1 MQNETVN
8 QITQGLE
15 QGIVSPSE
23 VEALNKAITAGYG
36 GAGKPTDLTYGGV
49 LQAESLEST
58 LKSVTFDMKNLK
70 FWPEISVDKA
80 YNLFEQ
86 YNRLIGYGSDSS
98 PYIGEGG
105 APREEDST
113 YIRDGQRIVFFG
125 TRRKVSHQ
133 MTLVRTTVGDIV
145 AQQAKEGTMHLLKNV
160 EREMYWGHGHFT
172 NVATGDQDGA
182 ISDLPANSIAMNGLL
197 QQLLKG
203 DDDAQQKSRDF
214 DGYGEVRSIS
224 KDLAGQIMSQDDM
237 EDLSVIALE
246 NFGSPSQLH
255 VEPLVLSAFVK
266 QFYPQFRSAPGLAQQ
281 SVGYDVNKMVT
292 SAGNIEFKPNLFLR
306 PRGRARA
313 VGITNAPSVAGV
325 TATSAVVANPSQKT
339 GGLGAGTYKYK
350 ITFVNDHGESSY
362 VQAADAA
369 VGGVPGV
376 SDAAQLTIVG
386 GIPAG
391 TKYMKVYRSEAD
403 GATGTEAF
411 IGNYKV
417 STTIVDSGAKAPGL
431 GEAFLLDMSSEVMRF
446 KQLSPLSKINFAI
459 VTTALE
465 FAVVLYGALFVYA
478 PRFNCLFR
486 NVGK

>member
-1 MQNETVN
+1 MINNDSVN
-8 QITQGLE
+8 QIVQGLE
-15 QGIVSPSE
+15 QGIVSPEE

-58 LKSVTFDMKNLK
+58 LKSITFDMKNLK
-70 FWPEISVDKA
+70 MWPAISVDKA

-105 APREEDST
+105 APQEEDST

-160 EREMYWGHGHFT
+160 EREMYWGHAHFS
-172 NVATGDQDGA
+172 NGATGKQDGSL
-182 ISDLPANSIAMNGLL
+182 SDLPANSIAMNGLL

-203 DDDAQQKSRDF
+203 DDDAQQKSKDF
-214 DGYGEVRSIS
+214 EGYGEVRSIAQ
-224 KDLAGQIMSQDDM
+224 DLDGAVLTQDDI
-237 EDLSVIALE
+237 EDLTVIALE
-246 NFGSPSQLH
+246 NFGGPSELH
-255 VEPLVLSAFVK
+255 IEPLALSSFVK
-266 QFYPQFRSAPGLAQQ
+266 QFYPQFRSAPGLSGQ

-292 SAGNIEFKPNLFLR
+292 SAGNIDFKPNLFLR
-306 PRGRARA
+306 PRGSVRP
-313 VGITNAPSVAGV
+313 VGIAGAPVVGAATV
-325 TATSAVVANPSQKT
+325 TATAGAGIAGEKNLS
-339 GGLGAGTYKYK
+339 AGTYQYK
-350 ITFVNDHGESSY
+350 VTFVNDHGES
-362 VQAADAA
+362 AAIQEA
-369 VGGVPGV
+369 GGVVVAGGQSV
-376 SDAAQLTIVG
+376 SLALAN
-386 GIPAG
+386 IPAT
-391 TKYMKVYRSEAD
+391 TKYIKVYRSEAD
-403 GATGTEAF
+403 GAVGSEKF

-417 STTIVDSGAKAPGL
+417 QSAVVDSNAKNPGL

-446 KQLSPLSKINFAI
+446 KQLAPLSKINFAI
-459 VTTALE
+459 VSTALE
-465 FAVVLYGALFVYA
+465 FAIVLYGALFVYA

-486 NVGK
+486 NLGK

>member
-1 MQNETVN
+1 MSVNETVN
-8 QITQGLE
+8 QINSGLE
-15 QGIVSPSE
+15 QGIVSPEE
-23 VEALNKAITAGYG
+23 VENLNKAITAGYG

-58 LKSVTFDMKNLK
+58 LKSITFDMKNLK
-70 FWPEISVDKA
+70 FWPSISVDKA

-160 EREMYWGHGHFT
+160 EREMYWAHAHFT
-172 NVATGDQDGA
+172 NSATGAQDGA
-182 ISDLPANSIAMNGLL
+182 ISDLPVNSIAMNGLL

-203 DDDAQQKSRDF
+203 DADSQMKSQEF
-214 DGYGEVRSIS
+214 EGFGEVRSIS
-224 KDLAGQIMSQDDM
+224 QDLAGATLSQDDL
-237 EDLSVIALE
+237 EDLAVIALE
-246 NFGSPSQLH
+246 NFGAPSELH
-255 VEPLVLSAFVK
+255 IEPLALSSFVK
-266 QFYPQFRSAPGLAQQ
+266 QFYPQFRSAPGMASQ

-292 SAGNIEFKPNLFLR
+292 SAGNLEFKPNLFLR
-306 PRGRARA
+306 PRGRVRA
-313 VGITNAPSVAGV
+313 IGISGAPA
-325 TATSAVVANPSQKT
+325 APAIAANPT
-339 GGLGAGTYKYK
+339 ANPVGALTSGDSYDYR
-350 ITFVNDHGESSY
+350 ITAVNDHGEGTPSIVEIGV
-362 VQAADAA
+362 VQSNGCAQVA
-369 VGGVPGV
+369 VTAV
-376 SDAAQLTIVG
+376 
-386 GIPAG
+386 AG
-391 TKYMKVYRSEAD
+391 AKYYKVYRKVTGAAAGSEQ
-403 GATGTEAF
+403 F
-411 IGNYKV
+411 IGNYKDG
-417 STTIVDSGAKAPGL
+417 SSITDAGAKGAGL

-459 VTTALE
+459 VSTALE

-478 PRFNCLFR
+478 PRFNCLFKGI
-486 NVGK
+486 GK

>member
-1 MQNETVN
+1 MINNDAVN
-8 QITQGLE
+8 SIVSGLE
-15 QGIVSPSE
+15 QGIVSPE
-23 VEALNKAITAGYG
+23 EIDALNKAITAGYG

-70 FWPEISVDKA
+70 FWPAISVDKA

-105 APREEDST
+105 APQEEDST

-145 AQQAKEGTMHLLKNV
+145 AQQAKEGTMNLLKNV
-160 EREMYWGHGHFT
+160 EREMYWGHAHFA
-172 NVATGDQDGA
+172 NAVTGIQNGA

-214 DGYGEVRSIS
+214 EGYGEVRSIS
-224 KDLAGQIMSQDDM
+224 KDLDGAVLTQDDL
-237 EDLSVIALE
+237 EDLAVIALE
-246 NFGSPSQLH
+246 NFGSPSELH
-255 VEPLVLSAFVK
+255 IEPLALSSFVK
-266 QFYPQFRSAPGLAQQ
+266 QFYPQFRSAPGMASQ

-292 SAGNIEFKPNLFLR
+292 SAGNIDFKPNLFLR
-306 PRGRARA
+306 PRGQVRP
-313 VGITNAPSVAGV
+313 VGLANAPILGGAAAVA
-325 TATSAVVANPSQKT
+325 TAGAAPSGT
-339 GGLGAGTYKYK
+339 PGLEAGTFQYKV
-350 ITFVNDHGESSY
+350 TFVNDFGESGAI
-362 VQAADAA
+362 QEA
-369 VGGVPGV
+369 GGVVVTAGQAV
-376 SDAAQLTIVG
+376 SLALSA
-386 GIPAG
+386 IPAT
-391 TKYMKVYRSEAD
+391 TKYVKVYRSEAG
-403 GATGTEAF
+403 GAVGTEKF
-411 IGNYKV
+411 ISNYKV
-417 STTIVDSGAKAPGL
+417 ASAVVDSGAKRPGL

-446 KQLSPLSKINFAI
+446 KQLAPLSKINFAI

-465 FAVVLYGALFVYA
+465 FAIVLYGALFVYA
-478 PRFNCLFR
+478 PRFNCIYR
-486 NVGK
+486 NLGK